1 MGSSPIVVRPAVKAD
16 ARELSRV
23 LALAFEHDPP
33 MIWMFPDPASRRRRQ
48 LRRMFLTLFRREV
61 CARGGARVAA
71 DGGRI
76 VGAALSL
83 PPRAKART
91 SKRYQVMMLAGL
103 LWAFGRRFGYLKIIG
118 EATAEI
124 HPKEPHWYLFAIG
137 VDPSHQGMGVGA
149 ALLRERLRHIDTE
162 RLPAYLESSS
172 LANVPMYE
180 HFGFENTGTVPLPE
194 DAPVLTSMWRTPQ
207 R

>member
-1 MGSSPIVVRPAVKAD
+1 MGSSPIVVRPAVKAE

-48 LRRMFLTLFRREV
+48 LRRMFLTVFRRAV
-61 CARGGARVAA
+61 CARGGARVAT

-76 VGAALSL
+76 VGAALWL
-83 PPRAKART
+83 PPRTGARA
-91 SKRYQVMMLAGL
+91 SKRDQVMVFAGL
-103 LWAFGRRFGYLKIIG
+103 VWAFGRRFGYIKILG
-118 EATAEI
+118 EATAKT

-137 VDPSHQGMGVGA
+137 VDPSHQGTGVGA

-194 DAPVLTSMWRTPQ
+194 DAPVVTSMWRTPQ